1 MSDLRSL
8 HDDIAAAVPGPG
20 TLAAFDLDG
29 TLISGY
35 SASVVY
41 RDRLRRFDISV
52 AELLRTTGAA
62 VETRFRG
69 ADVGNL
75 MRIGVQSLAGR
86 MEDEMQEW
94 GQRLFRQ
101 EIARMIFSEVR
112 GLLAAHRHAGHRVVM
127 ATSATP
133 YQALSVAADLDIDA
147 EDVLCTRPAV
157 LDGMLT
163 GKLESP
169 PLWGPAKAEAL
180 REYADKHG
188 ADLGDSFAYSNGAE
202 DVPMLKSVGHPVAL
216 NPDRKLAATAR
227 QNGWPS
233 VNLRPP
239 ESGADP
245 MSIARTTT
253 AIGALMGAAAF
264 GVSAGLLTQ
273 NRQTGANLVGSFGP
287 DLALAIC
294 GINVRIKGK
303 ENAWAA
309 RPAVFMFNHQSSL
322 DMLVIGSVIRRDVTG
337 VAKKEA
343 ARDPRFIPVGA
354 LLDVA
359 YIDRADSTKARAALR
374 PAVEKLQSG
383 ISIAIAPE
391 GTRSPTPRLGRFKKG
406 GFHLAMQAGVPI
418 VPIVIHNAGER
429 MWRNSLVAHPGT
441 VDVDVLAP
449 VPTVGWDLADLDRHV
464 DEVRTLFEDCLH
476 AGHR

>member
-8 HDDIAAAVPGPG
+8 HDDIAAAVPGPA

-52 AELLRTTGAA
+52 AELLRTTNAA

-75 MRIGVQSLAGR
+75 MRIGVESLAGR

-147 EDVLCTRPAV
+147 EDVLCTRPAI

-163 GKLESP
+163 GKLESA
-169 PLWGPAKAEAL
+169 PLWGQAKADAL

-245 MSIARTTT
+245 MSVARTTT

-294 GINVRIKGK
+294 GINVRVKGK
-303 ENAWAA
+303 ENAWSA

-322 DMLVIGSVIRRDVTG
+322 DLLVIGSVIRRDVTG

-359 YIDRADSTKARAALR
+359 YIDRTDSTKARAALL
-374 PAVEKLQSG
+374 PAVDKLQSG

-391 GTRSPTPRLGRFKKG
+391 GTRSPTPRLGKFKKG

-449 VPTVGWDLADLDRHV
+449 VPTDDWDLADLDRHV

>member
-169 PLWGPAKAEAL
+169 PLWGPGKAEAL
-180 REYADKHG
+180 REYADQHG

-294 GINVRIKGK
+294 GINVRIQGK
-303 ENAWAA
+303 ENAWSA

-441 VDVDVLAP
+441 VDVDVLTP

>member
-180 REYADKHG
+180 REYAEQHG

-303 ENAWAA
+303 ENAWSA

>member
-8 HDDIAAAVPGPG
+8 HDDIAAAVPGPA

-52 AELLRTTGAA
+52 AELLRTTNAA

-75 MRIGVQSLAGR
+75 MRIGVESLAGR

-147 EDVLCTRPAV
+147 EDVLCTRPAI

-163 GKLESP
+163 GKLESA

-180 REYADKHG
+180 REYADKHD

-233 VNLRPP
+233 VHLRPP

-294 GINVRIKGK
+294 GINVRIKGR
-303 ENAWAA
+303 ENAWSA

-359 YIDRADSTKARAALR
+359 YIDRSDSTKARAALR
-374 PAVEKLQSG
+374 PAVDKLQSG

-391 GTRSPTPRLGRFKKG
+391 GTRSPTPRLGKFKKG

-449 VPTVGWDLADLDRHV
+449 VPTDDWDLADLDRHV

>member
-8 HDDIAAAVPGPG
+8 HDDIAAAVPGPA

-52 AELLRTTGAA
+52 AELLRTTNAA

-133 YQALSVAADLDIDA
+133 YQALSVAADLDIEP

-163 GKLESP
+163 GKLESA

-180 REYADKHG
+180 REYADKHD

-294 GINVRIKGK
+294 GINVRIKGR
-303 ENAWAA
+303 ENAWSA

-359 YIDRADSTKARAALR
+359 YIDRSDSTKARAALR
-374 PAVEKLQSG
+374 PAVDKLQSG

-391 GTRSPTPRLGRFKKG
+391 GTRSPTPRLGKFKKG

-449 VPTVGWDLADLDRHV
+449 VPTDGWDLADLDRHV

-476 AGHR
+476 GGHR

>member
-69 ADVGNL
+69 ADIGNL

-303 ENAWAA
+303 ENAWSA

>member
-8 HDDIAAAVPGPG
+8 HDDIAAAVPGPA

-52 AELLRTTGAA
+52 AELLRTTNAA

-133 YQALSVAADLDIDA
+133 YQALSVAADLDIEP

-163 GKLESP
+163 GKLESA

-180 REYADKHG
+180 REYAVKHD

-294 GINVRIKGK
+294 GINVRIKGR
-303 ENAWAA
+303 ENAWSA

-322 DMLVIGSVIRRDVTG
+322 DLLVIGSVIRRDVTG

-359 YIDRADSTKARAALR
+359 YIDRSDSTKARAALR
-374 PAVEKLQSG
+374 PAVDKLQSG

-391 GTRSPTPRLGRFKKG
+391 GTRSPTPRLGKFKKG

-449 VPTVGWDLADLDRHV
+449 VSTDDWDLADLDRHV

-476 AGHR
+476 GGHR

>member
-52 AELLRTTGAA
+52 AELLHTTGAA

-180 REYADKHG
+180 REYAEKHG

>member
-391 GTRSPTPRLGRFKKG
+391 GTRSPTPRLGKFKKG

>member
-69 ADVGNL
+69 ADVSNL
-75 MRIGVQSLAGR
+75 MRIGVESLAGR

-180 REYADKHG
+180 REYAEKHG
-188 ADLGDSFAYSNGAE
+188 AVLGDSFAYSNGAE

-303 ENAWAA
+303 ENAWSA

-383 ISIAIAPE
+383 VSIAIAPE
-391 GTRSPTPRLGRFKKG
+391 GTRSPTPRLGKFKKG

-449 VPTVGWDLADLDRHV
+449 VPTEGWNLADLDRHV

>member
-180 REYADKHG
+180 REYAEKYG

-303 ENAWAA
+303 ENAWSA

-391 GTRSPTPRLGRFKKG
+391 GTRSPTPRLGKFKKG

-449 VPTVGWDLADLDRHV
+449 VPTDGWDLADLDRHV

>member
-8 HDDIAAAVPGPG
+8 HEDIAAAVPGPG

-69 ADVGNL
+69 ADIGNL

-180 REYADKHG
+180 REYAEKYG

-303 ENAWAA
+303 ENAWSA

-391 GTRSPTPRLGRFKKG
+391 GTRSPTPRLGKFKKG

-449 VPTVGWDLADLDRHV
+449 VPTEGWNLADLDRHV

>member
-8 HDDIAAAVPGPG
+8 HDDIAAAVPGAG

-216 NPDRKLAATAR
+216 NPDSKLAATAR

-303 ENAWAA
+303 ENAWSA

-337 VAKKEA
+337 VAKMEA

-374 PAVEKLQSG
+374 PAVDKLQSG

-391 GTRSPTPRLGRFKKG
+391 GTRSPTPRLGKFKKG

-449 VPTVGWDLADLDRHV
+449 VPTDGWDLADLDRHV
-464 DEVRTLFEDCLH
+464 AEVRTLFEDCLH

>member
-180 REYADKHG
+180 REYAEKHG

-303 ENAWAA
+303 ENAWSA

-322 DMLVIGSVIRRDVTG
+322 DMLVIGSVIRRNVTG

>member
-69 ADVGNL
+69 ADVSNL
-75 MRIGVQSLAGR
+75 MRIGVESLAGR

-180 REYADKHG
+180 REYAEKHG
-188 ADLGDSFAYSNGAE
+188 AVLGDSFAYSNGAE

-303 ENAWAA
+303 ENAWSA

-391 GTRSPTPRLGRFKKG
+391 GTRSPTPRLGKFKKG

-449 VPTVGWDLADLDRHV
+449 VPTEGWNLADLDRHV

>member
-180 REYADKHG
+180 REYAEKHG

-303 ENAWAA
+303 ENAWSA

>member
-180 REYADKHG
+180 REYADQHG

-391 GTRSPTPRLGRFKKG
+391 GTRSPTPRLGKFKKG

-449 VPTVGWDLADLDRHV
+449 VPTEGWNLADLDRHV

>member
-69 ADVGNL
+69 ADIGNL

-180 REYADKHG
+180 REYAEKHG

-303 ENAWAA
+303 ENAWSA

>member
-69 ADVGNL
+69 ADIGNL

-180 REYADKHG
+180 REYAEQHG

-303 ENAWAA
+303 ENAWSA

-391 GTRSPTPRLGRFKKG
+391 GTRSPTPRLGKFKKG

>member
-180 REYADKHG
+180 REYAEKYG

-202 DVPMLKSVGHPVAL
+202 DIPMLKSVGHPVAL

-303 ENAWAA
+303 ENAWSA

-391 GTRSPTPRLGRFKKG
+391 GTRSPTPRLGKFKKG

-449 VPTVGWDLADLDRHV
+449 VPTDGWDLADLDRHV

>member
-180 REYADKHG
+180 REYADQHG

-303 ENAWAA
+303 ENAWSA

>member
-69 ADVGNL
+69 ADIGSL

-303 ENAWAA
+303 ENAWSA

-391 GTRSPTPRLGRFKKG
+391 GTRSPTPRLGKFKKG

-449 VPTVGWDLADLDRHV
+449 VPTEGWNLADLDRHV

>member
-69 ADVGNL
+69 ADVSNL
-75 MRIGVQSLAGR
+75 MRIGVESLAGR

-180 REYADKHG
+180 REYAEEHG
-188 ADLGDSFAYSNGAE
+188 AVLGDSFAYSNGAE

-303 ENAWAA
+303 ENAWSA

-383 ISIAIAPE
+383 VSIAIAPE
-391 GTRSPTPRLGRFKKG
+391 GTRSPTPRLGKFKKG

-449 VPTVGWDLADLDRHV
+449 VPTEGWNLADLDRHV

>member
-69 ADVGNL
+69 ADIGNL

-180 REYADKHG
+180 REYAEKHG

-303 ENAWAA
+303 ENAWSA

-391 GTRSPTPRLGRFKKG
+391 GTRSPTPRLGKFKKG

-449 VPTVGWDLADLDRHV
+449 VPTEGWNLADLDRHV

>member
-180 REYADKHG
+180 REYAEKHG

>member
-69 ADVGNL
+69 ADVSNL
-75 MRIGVQSLAGR
+75 MRIGVESLAGR

-180 REYADKHG
+180 REYAEEHG
-188 ADLGDSFAYSNGAE
+188 AVLGDSFAYSNGAE

-303 ENAWAA
+303 ENAWSA

-391 GTRSPTPRLGRFKKG
+391 GTRSPTPRLGKFKKG

-449 VPTVGWDLADLDRHV
+449 VPTEGWNLADLDRHV

>member
-8 HDDIAAAVPGPG
+8 HDDIAAAVPGPA

-52 AELLRTTGAA
+52 AELLRTTNAA

-133 YQALSVAADLDIDA
+133 YQALSVAADLDIEP
-147 EDVLCTRPAV
+147 EDVLCTRPAI

-163 GKLESP
+163 GKLDSA

-287 DLALAIC
+287 DLALTIC

-303 ENAWAA
+303 ENAWSA
-309 RPAVFMFNHQSSL
+309 RPRSSC
-322 DMLVIGSVIRRDVTG
+322 
-337 VAKKEA
+337 
-343 ARDPRFIPVGA
+343 
-354 LLDVA
+354 
-359 YIDRADSTKARAALR
+359 ST
-374 PAVEKLQSG
+374 
-383 ISIAIAPE
+383 
-391 GTRSPTPRLGRFKKG
+391 TR
-406 GFHLAMQAGVPI
+406 
-418 VPIVIHNAGER
+418 
-429 MWRNSLVAHPGT
+429 
-441 VDVDVLAP
+441 
-449 VPTVGWDLADLDRHV
+449 
-464 DEVRTLFEDCLH
+464 VRSTCW
-476 AGHR
+476 

>member
-69 ADVGNL
+69 ADIGNL

-180 REYADKHG
+180 REYADQHG

>member
-180 REYADKHG
+180 RGYAEKYG

-303 ENAWAA
+303 ENAWSA

-391 GTRSPTPRLGRFKKG
+391 GTRSPTPRLGKFKKG

-449 VPTVGWDLADLDRHV
+449 VPTDGWDLADLDRHV

>member
-1 MSDLRSL
+1 MSDLSSL
-8 HDDIAAAVPGPG
+8 HDDIAAATPGPS

-62 VETRFRG
+62 MDTRFRG
-69 ADVGNL
+69 ADIGNL
-75 MRIGVQSLAGR
+75 MRIGVGSLAGR

-101 EIARMIFSEVR
+101 EIARLIFSDVR

-133 YQALSVAADLDIDA
+133 YQAMSVAADLDID
-147 EDVLCTRPAV
+147 DVLCTRPEV
-157 LDGMLT
+157 VDGMLT
-163 GKLESP
+163 GQLASP

-180 REYADKHG
+180 ADYAAEQG
-188 ADLGDSFAYSNGAE
+188 ANLDDSFAYSNGAE
-202 DVPMLKSVGHPVAL
+202 DVPMLMSVGHPVAL
-216 NPDRKLAATAR
+216 NPDRKLASTAR
-227 QNGWPS
+227 ENGWPS
-233 VNLRPP
+233 VTLRPP
-239 ESGADP
+239 KNGVDLV
-245 MSIARTTT
+245 SIARTTT

-264 GVSAGLLTQ
+264 GASAGVLTQ
-273 NRQTGANLVGSFGP
+273 NRQTAANLVGSFGP

-294 GINVRIKGK
+294 GINLRVEGR
-303 ENAWAA
+303 ENAWSA

-322 DMLVIGSVIRRDVTG
+322 DTLIIGSVIRRDVTG

-359 YIDRADSTKARAALR
+359 YVDRANSTQARAALS
-374 PAVEKLQSG
+374 PAVEKLNSG

-391 GTRSPTPRLGRFKKG
+391 GTRSPTPRLGKFKKG

-441 VDVDVLAP
+441 IDVDVLEP
-449 VPTVGWDLADLDRHV
+449 LSTDGWRVADLDKHV
-464 DEVRTLFEDCLH
+464 DEVRSLFEDCLH

>member
-8 HDDIAAAVPGPG
+8 HDDIAAAVPGPA

-52 AELLRTTGAA
+52 AELLRTTNAA

-133 YQALSVAADLDIDA
+133 YQALSVAADLDIEP

-163 GKLESP
+163 GKLESA

-180 REYADKHG
+180 REYADKHD

-294 GINVRIKGK
+294 GINVRIKGR
-303 ENAWAA
+303 ENAWSA

-359 YIDRADSTKARAALR
+359 YIDRSDSTKARAALR
-374 PAVEKLQSG
+374 PAVDKLQSG

-391 GTRSPTPRLGRFKKG
+391 GTRSPTPRLGKFKKG

-449 VPTVGWDLADLDRHV
+449 VPTDDWDLADLDRHV

-476 AGHR
+476 GGHR

>member
-69 ADVGNL
+69 ADIGNL

-303 ENAWAA
+303 ENAWSA

-391 GTRSPTPRLGRFKKG
+391 GTRSPTPRLGKFKKG

-449 VPTVGWDLADLDRHV
+449 VPTEGWNLADLDRHV

>member
-8 HDDIAAAVPGPG
+8 HDDIAAAVPGPA

-52 AELLRTTGAA
+52 AELLRTTNAA

-133 YQALSVAADLDIDA
+133 YQALSVAADLDIEP

-163 GKLESP
+163 GKLDSA

-180 REYADKHG
+180 REYAVKHD

-253 AIGALMGAAAF
+253 AIGALMGAAVF

-287 DLALAIC
+287 DLALTIC
-294 GINVRIKGK
+294 GVNVRVKGK
-303 ENAWAA
+303 ENAWSA

-322 DMLVIGSVIRRDVTG
+322 DLLVIGSVIRRDVTG

-359 YIDRADSTKARAALR
+359 YIDRSDSAKARAALR
-374 PAVEKLQSG
+374 PAVDKLQSG

-391 GTRSPTPRLGRFKKG
+391 GTRSPTPRLGKFKKG

-449 VPTVGWDLADLDRHV
+449 VPTDGWDLADLDRHV
-464 DEVRTLFEDCLH
+464 NEVRTLFEDCLH
-476 AGHR
+476 GGHR